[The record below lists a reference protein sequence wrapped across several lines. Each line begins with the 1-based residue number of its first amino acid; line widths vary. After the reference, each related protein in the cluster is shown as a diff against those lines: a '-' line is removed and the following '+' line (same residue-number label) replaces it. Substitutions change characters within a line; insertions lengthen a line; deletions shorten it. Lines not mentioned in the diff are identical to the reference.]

1 MPASTNELGVEPMII
16 GVTGG
21 KGGTGKTVFAVNLA
35 VALAEKGAE
44 VRLIDCDVD
53 CPGAHIVLGAKLGSK
68 QKVESFVPRIDASKC
83 KRCGLCVEKCEQHSL
98 FQLKGEAPT
107 IIDKMCNGC
116 RVCSLVCGYGAI
128 TGSEK
133 TIGWTYK
140 GKELGVELFSGEL
153 KPSEPL
159 SEKVVGAV
167 KERGLNGEAEVTI
180 IDTSAGA
187 HCNVV
192 RALQRCDRA
201 YAITEPT
208 LLGAHDLKVISSVL
222 RMLKIPGEVVLNR
235 CDIAGTRVKSSFEI
249 PYSRELLESYI
260 RGIPLVAKN
269 PGHPISEKFFSLA
282 EGLLREHS
290 NRQR

>member
-1 MPASTNELGVEPMII
+1 MIV

-35 VALAEKGAE
+35 VALAKKGVK

-53 CPGAHIVLGAKLGSK
+53 CPSAHIVLGTELKSK

-98 FQLKGEAPT
+98 FQVKGETPT
-107 IIDKMCNGC
+107 FIDKMCNGC
-116 RVCSLVCGYGAI
+116 KVCALVCKHGAI
-128 TGSEK
+128 VESNK
-133 TIGWTYK
+133 IVGWTYN
-140 GKELGVELFSGEL
+140 GKRFGVSIFSGEL

-159 SEKVVGAV
+159 SEKVVDAV
-167 KERGLNGEAEVTI
+167 KKMGLKGEAEITI

-192 RALQRCDRA
+192 RALQGCEKA
-201 YAITEPT
+201 YLITEPT

-222 RMLKIPGEVVLNR
+222 KTMNIPG
-235 CDIAGTRVKSSFEI
+235 T
-249 PYSRELLESYI
+249 
-260 RGIPLVAKN
+260 
-269 PGHPISEKFFSLA
+269 
-282 EGLLREHS
+282 
-290 NRQR
+290 